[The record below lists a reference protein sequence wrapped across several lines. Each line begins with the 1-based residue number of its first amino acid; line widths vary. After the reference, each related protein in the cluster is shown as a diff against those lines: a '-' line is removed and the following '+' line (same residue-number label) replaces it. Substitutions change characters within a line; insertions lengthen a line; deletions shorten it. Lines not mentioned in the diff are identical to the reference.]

1 MIKIETVLSLFK
13 IDLGITHT
21 LRDTFF
27 TSLLTAA
34 KAEIESKGISLD
46 LTNVEDQMLLSD
58 YAAWKYR
65 KRQEDVGMSQNL
77 TFRIRNRVVK
87 ARSTYVET

>member
-1 MIKIETVLSLFK
+1 METVLTLFK

-21 LRDTFF
+21 LRDDFF
-27 TSLLTAA
+27 MPLLQAA
-34 KAEIESKGISLD
+34 QKEIEGKGITLILED
-46 LTNVEDQMLLSD
+46 VEDQILLSD

-77 TFRIRNRVVK
+77 TNRIRNRIVK
-87 ARSTYVET
+87 ARSGYVET

>member
-1 MIKIETVLSLFK
+1 MGTILSLLK

-27 TSLLTAA
+27 TALLGAA
-34 KAEIESKGISLD
+34 QTEIESKGITLD
-46 LTNVEDQMLLSD
+46 LANIEDQMLLSD

-77 TFRIRNRVVK
+77 SSRIRNRIVK
-87 ARSTYVET
+87 VRSAYAET

>member
-1 MIKIETVLSLFK
+1 METVLNLLK

-27 TSLLTAA
+27 TTLLQAVQ
-34 KAEIESKGISLD
+34 KEIESKGITID
-46 LTNVEDQMLLSD
+46 LTNTEDQMLLSD

-77 TFRIRNRVVK
+77 LFRIRNRVVK

>member
-1 MIKIETVLSLFK
+1 METVLALLK

-21 LRDTFF
+21 LRDEFF
-27 TSLLTAA
+27 TSLLQASQ
-34 KAEIESKGISLD
+34 KEIEGKGIALILED
-46 LTNVEDQMLLSD
+46 VEDQMLLSD

-77 TFRIRNRVVK
+77 INRIRNRIVK

>member
-1 MIKIETVLSLFK
+1 METVLNLLK

-27 TSLLTAA
+27 TALLNACQ
-34 KAEIESKGISLD
+34 AEIEAKGITID
-46 LTNVEDQMLLSD
+46 LVNSVEDQMLLSD

-65 KRQEDVGMSQNL
+65 KRQEDVGMPQNL
-77 TFRIRNRVVK
+77 LFRIRNRVVK
-87 ARSTYVET
+87 VRSTYVET